1 MRVLKSFK
9 RTNVIYAKY
18 VNTWNVLD
26 MIFRTCTVFFKNAE
40 RI

>member
-1 MRVLKSFK
+1 MWVFKTFK

-26 MIFRTCTVFFKNAE
+26 TIFRTCTFFKNAE